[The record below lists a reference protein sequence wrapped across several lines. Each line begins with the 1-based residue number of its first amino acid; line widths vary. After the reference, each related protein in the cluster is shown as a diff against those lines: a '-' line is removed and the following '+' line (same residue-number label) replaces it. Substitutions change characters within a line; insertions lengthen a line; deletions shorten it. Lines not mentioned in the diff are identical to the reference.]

1 MNKKVKYILLFFI
14 VLFVILIGIFIG
26 NNKYVDTVKYKG
38 NTYVLLEYN
47 SDIFTYYHNSNRFY
61 EEDII
66 HPVSHNKWNV
76 VYFNDDLFVL
86 DKEVKIAK
94 KYYSNDSN
102 YKWFIV
108 FNGDDSDVKKSISLT
123 KNELKNLYNIE
134 SSKKK
139 IDITFDEIN
148 KFGDLLKVSKDGLV
162 QGIVTLAQVDGNWY
176 YKTEVMTD
184 DDKEIVIELEKTLN
198 DKINALLK

>member
-14 VLFVILIGIFIG
+14 VLFVILIGIFFG

-38 NTYVLLEYN
+38 NTYVLSEYD
-47 SDIFTYYHNSNRFY
+47 SDIFTYYHNSNSFY

>member
-14 VLFVILIGIFIG
+14 VLFIILIGIFIAD
-26 NNKYVDTVKYKG
+26 NKYVDTVKYKG
-38 NTYVLLEYN
+38 NTYALLEYD
-47 SDIFTYYHNSNRFY
+47 SDNFTYYHNSDDFY
-61 EEDII
+61 EEDIVY
-66 HPVSHNKWNV
+66 PVSHNKWNV

-86 DKEVKIAK
+86 DKEVKVAK
-94 KYYSNDSN
+94 KYYSNDNN
-102 YKWFIV
+102 YNWFIV
-108 FNGDDSDVKKSISLT
+108 FDSDDSDVKKSISLT

-134 SSKKK
+134 RSKKK

>member
-1 MNKKVKYILLFFI
+1 MNKKVKYILLFFT

-47 SDIFTYYHNSNRFY
+47 SDIFTYYHNSNKFY

-86 DKEVKIAK
+86 DKEVKVAK
-94 KYYSNDSN
+94 KYYGNDNN
-102 YKWFIV
+102 YNWFIV

-198 DKINALLK
+198 DKINAMLK